1 MFASVAFTASVEFAQ
16 WSILVTAML
25 FLPSLAFFA
34 AVKPQSALP
43 VLVSLRSRVAISA
56 ALVGGAVLLAPSLWL
71 LPAWPIEWWHIIRS
85 GEQLSA
91 PITRLGGG
99 FILLVLL
106 RWRRPE
112 AWLVFIMACMPQS
125 WAWYNALMLLA
136 IPATYREACVLSLT
150 SSVGA
155 LAAVYFI
162 RDSSSATS
170 YPAWGAALVAF
181 AYLPAT
187 IAVLRRPNSSVKP
200 IWGSADDSGR
210 SVPVPK

>member
-1 MFASVAFTASVEFAQ
+1 MVDSGHGYAFPPAAR
-16 WSILVTAML
+16 ILRR
-25 FLPSLAFFA
+25 SQ
-34 AVKPQSALP
+34 PQSALP
-43 VLVSLRSRVAISA
+43 ALASLRSRVAISA
-56 ALVGGAVLLAPSLWL
+56 ALVDGAVLLAPSLWL

-125 WAWYNALMLLA
+125 WA
-136 IPATYREACVLSLT
+136 
-150 SSVGA
+150 
-155 LAAVYFI
+155 
-162 RDSSSATS
+162 
-170 YPAWGAALVAF
+170 
-181 AYLPAT
+181 
-187 IAVLRRPNSSVKP
+187 VLRRPNSSVKSM
-200 IWGSADDSGR
+200 WGSADDSGR